1 MGKKRKIY
9 EPERSY
15 PKDFQVALAI
25 SLVLFISLFLTVKS
39 LEVKPIRFLPSP
51 SYPIDPFPK
60 PVPEPPP
67 PPPPKPQLPLEVIE
81 SGGADEEGEDVE
93 IAPTTEFDELVVP
106 PPASSEEVYKFYAVE
121 VKPQILKKY
130 EPVYPEMAKKA
141 GIEGQVF
148 IQALIDETGHVT
160 EAKVLR
166 STNPVFEAPAMEA
179 ARKFLFK
186 PGYQRDKPVKV
197 LVVIP
202 FTFKLTR

>member
-1 MGKKRKIY
+1 M
-9 EPERSY
+9 
-15 PKDFQVALAI
+15 
-25 SLVLFISLFLTVKS
+25 
-39 LEVKPIRFLPSP
+39 
-51 SYPIDPFPK
+51 
-60 PVPEPPP
+60 
-67 PPPPKPQLPLEVIE
+67 IE

-93 IAPTTEFDELVVP
+93 IAPTTEFDELVAPP